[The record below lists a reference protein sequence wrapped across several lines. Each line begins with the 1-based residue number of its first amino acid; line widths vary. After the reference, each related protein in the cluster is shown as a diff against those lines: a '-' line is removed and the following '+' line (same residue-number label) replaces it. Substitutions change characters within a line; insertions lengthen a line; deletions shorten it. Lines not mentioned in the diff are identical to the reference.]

1 MVAVTIRRRLGL
13 GVTVASLLVLGVLD
27 LVQHYHMRPG
37 VAMVLS
43 VVRVVPLLFYRRRP
57 IEAWIVELCAVVVT
71 TLITTPVSAAEPWA
85 VTSTAALTVLGGLV
99 ATTGAMRLTMVM
111 FGIVT
116 GLTVLLGIWSSKGD
130 GLSSALTPLICAVG
144 MIVGGF
150 VHGRR
155 QIVAELV
162 EERQISAAERELR
175 SVVEERAR
183 IARELH
189 DVVAHHM
196 SMITVQAE
204 TARFRHTG
212 LPEAAVAEFTEI
224 ASVARRSLSELR
236 GLLSALRDDGADPHR
251 TPQPTLADLP
261 SLVDR
266 ITAAG
271 TPVQL
276 TVTPVVAD
284 LPQVVQLAV
293 YRIVQE
299 SLSNVVRHAPGAQ
312 ARVAIVQEKRTLTVE
327 ITNER
332 PPHRRPAPPTEG
344 HGLKGLRE
352 RVTLLGG
359 TFEVTQPDGGWRVTA
374 MLPL

>member
-1 MVAVTIRRRLGL
+1 
-13 GVTVASLLVLGVLD
+13 
-27 LVQHYHMRPG
+27 
-37 VAMVLS
+37 
-43 VVRVVPLLFYRRRP
+43 
-57 IEAWIVELCAVVVT
+57 
-71 TLITTPVSAAEPWA
+71 
-85 VTSTAALTVLGGLV
+85 VTSTAALTAVGGLI
-99 ATTGAMRLTMVM
+99 ATTGAMRVSTVM
-111 FGIVT
+111 FGIVC
-116 GLTVLLGIWSSKGD
+116 GLTVVLGVWSDQGSWWT
-130 GLSSALTPLICAVG
+130 SALTPLICGVG
-144 MIVGGF
+144 VVVGGF

-251 TPQPTLADLP
+251 TPQPTLADLS
-261 SLVDR
+261 SLADR

-271 TPVQL
+271 TPVRL
-276 TVTPVVAD
+276 TVTPTATD
-284 LPQVVQLAV
+284 LPQVMQLAV

-312 ARVAIVQEKRTLTVE
+312 AGVDIAQEEGTLRAE
-327 ITNER
+327 ITNE
-332 PPHRRPAPPTEG
+332 PPPNPRSSRRPAPPTEG
-344 HGLKGLRE
+344 HGLTGLRE

-359 TFEVTQPDGGWRVTA
+359 TFEVDQPDGGWRVTA
-374 MLPL
+374 VLPL